1 MCISKIHLPWRTL
14 TFGIFPH
21 PFPLRNI
28 PLEVAKVAKQLANKD
43 PTRQQLLLRITSKPF
58 EQSTRAS
65 RSSLGTAWS
74 IATQKQSSRFRLDRA
89 VDAFFRFRAIEGADA
104 EPLETAAPNSAW
116 SSSKT
121 FRTSCAKP
129 NSIVE
134 VVIALDPSEH
144 RELSSFLKKL
154 KKLKKLQR

>member
-43 PTRQQLLLRITSKPF
+43 PTRQQLLRRITSKPF

-89 VDAFFRFRAIEGADA
+89 VDALFRFRAVGGADA
-104 EPLETAAPNSAW
+104 EPLGIAAPNSVC
-116 SSSKT
+116 SSS
-121 FRTSCAKP
+121 RTSPTSCENP
-129 NSIVE
+129 IL
-134 VVIALDPSEH
+134 IAEAVRAPDTSEH
-144 RELSSFLKKL
+144 RISPSLCK
-154 KKLKKLQR
+154 

>member
-14 TFGIFPH
+14 TSGIFPH

-89 VDAFFRFRAIEGADA
+89 VDALFRFRAVGGADA
-104 EPLETAAPNSAW
+104 EPLETAAPNSL
-116 SSSKT
+116 SSGP
-121 FRTSCAKP
+121 RTSPTSCEKP
-129 NSIVE
+129 TSIVE
-134 VVIALDPSEH
+134 VVRALDNVEH
-144 RELSSFLKKL
+144 RIFPSLCKQISEI
-154 KKLKKLQR
+154 